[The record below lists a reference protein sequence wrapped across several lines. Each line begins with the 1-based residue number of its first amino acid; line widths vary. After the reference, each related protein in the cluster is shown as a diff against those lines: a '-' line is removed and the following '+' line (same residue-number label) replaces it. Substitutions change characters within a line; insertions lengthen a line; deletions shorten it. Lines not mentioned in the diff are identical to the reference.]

1 MDGILHIGYGH
12 YVLIEKLVSLHPI
25 TSEPIKK
32 SLRDASVAQKVFD
45 ATHGKK
51 TRSVLLMTSG
61 NLILTTF
68 NTEAIVDRLKKHK
81 EG

>member
-1 MDGILHIGYGH
+1 MNGLLHIGFGH
-12 YVLIEKLVSLHPI
+12 YILIEKLVSLHPV
-25 TSEPIKK
+25 TSEPIKR
-32 SLRDASVAQKVFD
+32 SLKEAFVAQKVFD